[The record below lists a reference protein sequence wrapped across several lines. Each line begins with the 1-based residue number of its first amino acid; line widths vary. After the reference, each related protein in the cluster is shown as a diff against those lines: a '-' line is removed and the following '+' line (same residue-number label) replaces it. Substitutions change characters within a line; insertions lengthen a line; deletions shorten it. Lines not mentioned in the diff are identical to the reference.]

1 MRTMI
6 ASSLLV
12 AMAVCGTAESAD
24 IESGLVIGSYPKAY
38 NVTDVTG
45 PAAGNGL
52 LCYRCR
58 YGSQPVVN
66 IFAHKLDE
74 NVVKLIKQ
82 IDSIVGENRDHRM
95 AAFVVL
101 LSDKPDTEEA
111 NLQSVAKASDLKH
124 TPLTVYSDSEGPAS
138 YRLSKDADVTVMMW
152 VDQEVKVNH
161 ALKFADLNAQTIKAI
176 SEDTSKILN

>member
-1 MRTMI
+1 MRTI
-6 ASSLLV
+6 LASSVLV
-12 AMAVCGTAESAD
+12 ALAFSAVAESAD
-24 IESGLVIGSYPKAY
+24 IRSGLVVGSYPKAY
-38 NVTDVTG
+38 SVTDVTG

-58 YGSQPVVN
+58 YGAQPVVN
-66 IFAHKLDE
+66 IFANKMDE

-82 IDSIVGENRDHRM
+82 IDSIVGKNRDEKM

-101 LSDKPDTEEA
+101 LSDQPETQTE
-111 NLQSVAKASDLKH
+111 NLKTVASKNALTH

-152 VDQEVKVNH
+152 VDEEVKVNH
-161 ALKFADLNAQTIKAI
+161 ALKLTDLNAEMIAAI
-176 SEDTSKILN
+176 SGDTAKILN

>member
-6 ASSLLV
+6 ASSLFV
-12 AMAVCGTAESAD
+12 AMAICGAAQSAD
-24 IESGLVIGSYPKAY
+24 IRSGLVIGSYPKAY

-58 YGSQPVVN
+58 YSSQPVVN
-66 IFAHKLDE
+66 IFAHKIDE
-74 NVVKLIKQ
+74 NVVQLIKQ
-82 IDSIVGENRDHRM
+82 IDAIVGENRDSKM

-101 LSDKPDTEEA
+101 LSDKPAAEEGNLKNVAQA
-111 NLQSVAKASDLKH
+111 NNLKH
-124 TPLTVYSDSEGPAS
+124 TPLTVYIDSDGPAS

-152 VDQEVKVNH
+152 VDDEVKVNH
-161 ALKFADLNAQTIKAI
+161 ALKLTDLNAQTIKAI
-176 SEDTSKILN
+176 SDDTSKILN